1 MQLTEST
8 LKGTHTARL
17 TEQWVIMMLY
27 CVLIGL
33 VLASSYCRAD
43 KVERD
48 TIEQRIAKLENETK
62 YMEQQ
67 IKKLEDELEY
77 GGKQYQE
84 AKYKLNSKSLYIAIC
99 SYSYSGFPLRSNSI
113 SLAT

>member
-1 MQLTEST
+1 M
-8 LKGTHTARL
+8 KGTHTARL

-48 TIEQRIAKLENETK
+48 TLNLVQRVEKLENESK

-84 AKYKLNSKSLYIAIC
+84 AKYRLNSKSLYIAIA
-99 SYSYSGFPLRSNSI
+99 I
-113 SLAT
+113 SVAAI